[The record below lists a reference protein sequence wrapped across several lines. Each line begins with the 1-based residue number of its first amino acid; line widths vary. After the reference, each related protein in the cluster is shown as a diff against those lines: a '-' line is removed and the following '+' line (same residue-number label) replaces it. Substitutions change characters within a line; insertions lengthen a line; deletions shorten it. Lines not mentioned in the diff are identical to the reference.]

1 LCEKCE
7 KDGAHSNHPLIR
19 YANPRTPRLDIGQQ
33 RRHWYR
39 PLNGYRNA
47 FVHVGLFGHTVAH
60 TAHHSAYTAAQHAA
74 QHVGIEH
81 LKEVGTQIQQA
92 LSNFGIDVD
101 VGVQHGG
108 ITEKIPKL
116 ESPGNEIT
124 EPKRE
129 EVNLTEEKSCI
140 SPEATDAKSEDGK
153 QKNDLDFN
161 VVTLQEFDGLER
173 SLEDLHITKKCS
185 ENQPDTDEA
194 TKEADV
200 KSPAC
205 DSAAAVEDNISE
217 DWTMLEDINNS
228 GNKTN
233 LGNGEQSLAVKD
245 LF

>member
-1 LCEKCE
+1 MLVSRDATGIDLQMDIETCSYRLNMNAASENST
-7 KDGAHSNHPLIR
+7 DGRSAQFRGS
-19 YANPRTPRLDIGQQ
+19 
-33 RRHWYR
+33 
-39 PLNGYRNA
+39 
-47 FVHVGLFGHTVAH
+47 VA
-60 TAHHSAYTAAQHAA
+60 Q
-74 QHVGIEH
+74 GIEH

-92 LSNFGIDVD
+92 LSNFGDLSILWILTKIIRIDVD

-140 SPEATDAKSEDGK
+140 SPEASDAKSEDGK
-153 QKNDLDFN
+153 QKNDLDSN
-161 VVTLQEFDGLER
+161 VVTLQEFNGLEK
-173 SLEDLHITKKCS
+173 SLENLHITKKCS

-194 TKEADV
+194 TKEADM

-217 DWTMLEDINNS
+217 DWTMLENINNS

-233 LGNGEQSLAVKD
+233 LGNGKQSLAVKD